1 MILSLAILSLGGV
14 TVTLSPEVR
23 VRGAELRLGQLAQ
36 VEGDDRAEV
45 ARIAAA
51 HLGYAPAPGYSRL
64 FTAERLR
71 QELGL
76 AAPGVALTLAGSS
89 ACRVWPEVE
98 RLEGEAIDAAAE
110 AELRR
115 HLDARDASAQL
126 VARSASIE
134 VPAGREPAR
143 LRSVL
148 SSATL
153 QGGLLTVP
161 VRVLVDG
168 EPYRT
173 VWTTWKVELWEKLD
187 VLTQPVRAG
196 DTITSAMLERRRVPA
211 PASGG
216 PAAPRPLGAEM
227 LAGSRASRDL
237 PAGQP
242 LVEIDVVRPAIV
254 QRGDALL
261 LEIRKGAVCARLGA
275 VAEQAGALG
284 DRVRVSFPGS
294 ERALAGVV
302 AARGLVR
309 IDLGGQQ
316 P

>member
-1 MILSLAILSLGGV
+1 MILTLAILSFGGV
-14 TVTLSPEVR
+14 TVTLSPEAR
-23 VRGAELRLGQLAQ
+23 VRGSVVALGQLAL
-36 VEGDDRAEV
+36 VEGDDAAEV
-45 ARIAAA
+45 ERIAAA
-51 HLGYAPAPGYSRL
+51 QLGYAPAPGYSRL

-115 HLDARDASAQL
+115 HLGARDASAQL

-134 VPAGREPAR
+134 VPAGREAAR

-148 SSATL
+148 SGSAL

-173 VWTTWKVELWEKLD
+173 VWTTWKVELWEELD
-187 VLTQPVRAG
+187 VLTRPVRAG
-196 DTITSAMLERRRVPA
+196 DTITREMLVRRRVPA
-211 PASGG
+211 PAAGG

-227 LAGSRASRDL
+227 LAGSRAVRDL
-237 PAGQP
+237 AAGQP
-242 LVEIDVVRPAIV
+242 LVELDVVRPSIV
-254 QRGDALL
+254 QRGDALS

-294 ERALAGVV
+294 ERTLAGVV
-302 AARGLVR
+302 AGRGLVR
-309 IDLGGQQ
+309 IDLGGLN